1 MELWLVRHGIAS
13 GQEGRLVGHLDLPLS
28 VEGEAAITSLVR
40 APGARPDRVI
50 SSDLARASSSAGVL
64 ARAWQLPV
72 AEEPRL
78 REMHFG
84 AWEGLTF
91 AEARAASGAGFDTW
105 AASWSTTRVPEGEGF
120 TDVHARVS
128 AWWRAT
134 GEGLSGTT
142 CIVAHGGSIRALLVE
157 LFQRRLDQ
165 AFEFACDH
173 AHVSVVRFTEG
184 QPIFVTA
191 NVTALPR

>member
-1 MELWLVRHGIAS
+1 M
-13 GQEGRLVGHLDLPLS
+13 GHLDLPLS
-28 VEGEAAITSLVR
+28 AEGEAAITSLVR
-40 APGARPDRVI
+40 APGTRPDRVI
-50 SSDLARASSSAGVL
+50 SSDLARARSSAGVL

-91 AEARAASGAGFDTW
+91 AEARAQAGTSFDAW
-105 AASWSTTRVPEGEGF
+105 AAAWSTTRVPEGEGF

-157 LFQRRLDQ
+157 LFQRSLDQ
-165 AFEFACDH
+165 AFQFACDH
-173 AHVSVVRFTEG
+173 AHATIVRVGDG
-184 QPIFVTA
+184 QVELVQANEPVLPSGVT
-191 NVTALPR
+191 